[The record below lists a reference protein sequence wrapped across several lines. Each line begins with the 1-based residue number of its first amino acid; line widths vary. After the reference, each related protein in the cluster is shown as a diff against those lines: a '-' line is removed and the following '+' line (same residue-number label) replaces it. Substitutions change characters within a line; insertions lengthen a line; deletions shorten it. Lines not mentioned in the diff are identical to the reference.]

1 MCDVIVVLVV
11 VVVIFSEGLADLH
24 VGPPTS
30 CPASH
35 WWSVEVLVVGIKQE
49 YNLI

>member
-30 CPASH
+30 CPAGH
-35 WWSVEVLVVGIKQE
+35 VWTVEC
-49 YNLI
+49 LILGVK